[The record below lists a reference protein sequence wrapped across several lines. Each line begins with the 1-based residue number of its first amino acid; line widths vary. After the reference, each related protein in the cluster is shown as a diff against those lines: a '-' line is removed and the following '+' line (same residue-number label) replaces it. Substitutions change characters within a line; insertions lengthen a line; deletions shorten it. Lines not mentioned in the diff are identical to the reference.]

1 MDPKLLAMS
10 HRFFLLIILMSTAC
24 ASLWGQGV
32 YGLKQNVLDPFT
44 EGLLLGG
51 FDMATGEWAEYDT
64 LGFAEAFALGSSTFD
79 NVAGQYVFVG
89 APIGGGWLEW
99 YNYDVEGNELS
110 AAAPLSGNV
119 HSVHHDMQQDRFF
132 GLQGYPADSIY
143 IDLGEVDGE
152 PFGYWEVNGWATRL
166 VEIEPYT
173 AAIDPLLDM
182 PDVEAVIVGA
192 SCFDSDSGWYHF
204 LSFGGTGVTRLVRLD
219 AVSGEVQSD
228 VEVVL
233 GPEEGFAEIEFCIP
247 TGQVVGLWRDLTEG
261 GVMRLATLDAETG
274 VPTEVVALPQV
285 WGFTPDG
292 SVFDQ
297 NTNSYVLH
305 YYDTDFQPHLL
316 AVDVV
321 TGEIWAD
328 YDLEGSSFLE
338 LECNNRAFAVA
349 RYGLPQGVLSMEG
362 QCGLAWRRGRLVHIG
377 LEPVEWMLMDGLGRR
392 VDSGLLWPGETVP
405 SAGMAGI
412 LLWREGRVS
421 GAVQLKPVH

>member
-1 MDPKLLAMS
+1 MIL
-10 HRFFLLIILMSTAC
+10 RFPLLILLISTGC
-24 ASLWGQGV
+24 VSLCGQGV

-51 FDMATGEWAEYDT
+51 FDMATGEWAEFDT

-79 NVAGQYVFVG
+79 NIAGQYVFVG
-89 APIGGGWLEW
+89 APQGGGSLEW
-99 YNYDVEGNELS
+99 YNYDVEGNALS
-110 AAAPLSGNV
+110 ASAPLSGNV

-132 GLQGYPADSIY
+132 GLQGYPADSTY
-143 IDLGEVDGE
+143 IDLGELDGE

-166 VEIEPYT
+166 VEIQPYT
-173 AAIDPLLDM
+173 AVIDPVLDM
-182 PDVEAVIVGA
+182 PDVEAVIAGA
-192 SCFDSDSGWYHF
+192 SCFDSDSGRYHF

-219 AVSGEVQSD
+219 AVSEEVLSD

-233 GPEEGFAEIEFCIP
+233 GLEEAFAEIEFCIP

-274 VPTEVVALPQV
+274 VPTEVVELPQV

-305 YYDTDFQPHLL
+305 YYDTDVQPHLL

-321 TGEIWAD
+321 TGDIWAD

-349 RYGLPQGVLSMEG
+349 RYGLPQGVGTVDETR
-362 QCGLAWRRGRLVHIG
+362 GLAWRQGRLVHAG
-377 LEPVEWMLMDGLGRR
+377 REPVEWILMEEQGRR
-392 VDSGLLWPGETVP
+392 VDSGRLVPGETMAL
-405 SAGMAGI
+405 AGMAGI
-412 LLWREGRVS
+412 LLWREGPVS
-421 GAVQLKPVH
+421 GAVQLRPAY

>member
-1 MDPKLLAMS
+1 MNRCLSLL
-10 HRFFLLIILMSTAC
+10 LVLMSTGC

-89 APIGGGWLEW
+89 APLGGGPLEW

-110 AAAPLSGNV
+110 AEAPLSGNV

-132 GLQGYPADSIY
+132 GLQGYPSDSLY

-182 PDVEAVIVGA
+182 PDVEAVIAGA
-192 SCFDSDSGWYHF
+192 SCFDSDSGRYHF

-219 AVSGEVQSD
+219 AVSEGVLSD

-233 GPEEGFAEIEFCIP
+233 GPDEAFAEIEFCIP
-247 TGQVVGLWRDLTEG
+247 TGQVVGLWRDLTEE

-305 YYDTDFQPHLL
+305 YYDTAVQPHLL

-349 RYGLPQGVLSMEG
+349 RYGLPQGVALMEVAS
-362 QCGLAWRRGRLVHIG
+362 GLDWRQGRLVHIG
-377 LEPVEWMLMDGLGRR
+377 REPVEWILMDVRSRR
-392 VDSGLLWPGETVP
+392 VDSGRLLPGEAIP

-412 LLWREGRVS
+412 LLWREGPSS
-421 GAVQLKPVH
+421 GVVQLKLAY